1 MSTGTTKAPRLP
13 DAPVVYDKIY
23 FDNLNNILRL
33 YFSQLDNPGNSAAS
47 GLNLDITRLPTEVE
61 EPTLRPGDVYRD
73 TATNV
78 LKIKV

>member
-13 DAPVVYDKIY
+13 DAPVVYDKNY

-33 YFSQLDNPGNSAAS
+33 YFTQLDNPGNSAAAGLS
-47 GLNLDITRLPTEVE
+47 LNLAFLPTETSLA
-61 EPTLRPGDVYRD
+61 TLLPGDVYRD